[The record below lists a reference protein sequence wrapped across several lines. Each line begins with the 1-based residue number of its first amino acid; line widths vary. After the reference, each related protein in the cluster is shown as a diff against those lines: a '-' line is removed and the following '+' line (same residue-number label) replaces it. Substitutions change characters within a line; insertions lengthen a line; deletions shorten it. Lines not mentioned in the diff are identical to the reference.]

1 METTHKHSLK
11 RNTGWMFVGQGVG
24 YALRA
29 GYFILMA
36 RLLGV
41 VQYGIVVGA
50 FALVNLVANY
60 SRLGSGT
67 VMLRYVSADTK
78 RFAAYWGHVLFVL
91 MISGSLV
98 VVLLKVIAPYALV
111 RSSSQIV
118 VVLAVGMCVFEQ
130 LAISSTQVFQAFQ
143 QMRITAFLNL
153 LTSLVRFFA
162 AGAMLMFLRHAT
174 AIQWAWASMIASSIA
189 ALIAFVFVTVRFG
202 WPKFMPELIKIRGIE
217 GIEYAF
223 ADSTTNA
230 YDDLDKAMLGHY
242 GMNAA
247 NGIYTM
253 AYRIIEMATM
263 PVVSLKMAAEPRLF
277 ELNENG
283 TIHAT
288 DLGSRLLK
296 RAVIL
301 GLIVSAVL
309 FLFAPLVPFLVG
321 KSFAEGVLAL
331 RWLCLIPVFRSVH
344 YITGITLTGIGL
356 QRYRTITQVVAVLM
370 NIGLNLWLIPRFS
383 WHGAAWSSLMTD
395 ASLGVMNWTVL
406 RRAMR
411 KAVSLSQGSPSLM
424 LGTVE
429 MADELVD
436 IGIGEM
442 KG

>member
-1 METTHKHSLK
+1 MKMAHKHSLK
-11 RNTGWMFVGQGVG
+11 RNVGWMFVGQGVG

-29 GYFILMA
+29 GYFVLMA

-50 FALVNLVANY
+50 FALVNLAANY

-78 RFAAYWGHVLFVL
+78 RFALYWGHVLLVL
-91 MISGSLV
+91 MIGGSLV
-98 VVLLKVIAPYALV
+98 VLLLKVIAPYALV

-130 LAISSTQVFQAFQ
+130 LTISSTQVFQAFQ

-153 LTSLVRFFA
+153 LTSLIRFLA
-162 AGAMLMFLRHAT
+162 AGAMLMLIRHAT

-189 ALIAFVFVTVRFG
+189 ALIAVGFVTVRFG
-202 WPKFMPELIKIRGIE
+202 WPKFMPGLIKTRGIE

-223 ADSTTNA
+223 SDSTTNA

-263 PVVSLKMAAEPRLF
+263 PIVSLKMAAEPRLF
-277 ELNENG
+277 ELNERG

-288 DLGSRLLK
+288 NLGNRLLK
-296 RAVIL
+296 RAVVL
-301 GLIVSAVL
+301 GLGVSAIL
-309 FLFAPLVPFLVG
+309 FLFAPLVPLLVG

-383 WHGAAWSSLMTD
+383 WHGAAWSSLATD
-395 ASLGVMNWTVL
+395 ASLGLMNWTVL
-406 RRAMR
+406 RRVIR
-411 KAVSLSQGSPSLM
+411 KAVSLSQVSPTLM
-424 LGTVE
+424 LGSVE
-429 MADELVD
+429 IADRL
-436 IGIGEM
+436 G
-442 KG
+442 